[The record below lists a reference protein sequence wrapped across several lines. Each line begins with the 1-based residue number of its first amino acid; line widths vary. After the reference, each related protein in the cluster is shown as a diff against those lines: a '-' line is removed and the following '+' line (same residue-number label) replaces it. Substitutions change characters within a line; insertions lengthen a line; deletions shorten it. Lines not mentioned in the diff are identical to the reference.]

1 MRLVICNYTQLG
13 INHQDMQNYQQKR
26 KVNQQ
31 IWILLFHH
39 NGTVPHLVRCFSH
52 IYGGFPAMFADTE
65 AWGSKWP
72 ATIPQNWS
80 PGVSMSLRFHH
91 PGWLL
96 HHGWQQHQGAPWAF
110 KMRSEIL
117 HHLVQSGANYP
128 FCKGLSNTLWWPNCG
143 WGLGLKFLDSYSLSL
158 DLILPIFYTL
168 FNRSIQW

>member
-1 MRLVICNYTQLG
+1 M
-13 INHQDMQNYQQKR
+13 
-26 KVNQQ
+26 NQQ

-39 NGTVPHLVRCFSH
+39 NGTVPYLVRCFSH

-110 KMRSEIL
+110 EMRSEIL
-117 HHLVQSGANYP
+117 HHLVKSGANYP
-128 FCKGLSNTLWWPNCG
+128 FCKGLSLTLWWPNCG
-143 WGLGLKFLDSYSLSL
+143 WGWGWNFSIVLAFRWIWFSPFSILYSIVQSNDS
-158 DLILPIFYTL
+158 LPDWCPLVFQHFAMDNHHVYL
-168 FNRSIQW
+168 LNHL

>member
-1 MRLVICNYTQLG
+1 MGPHMSRSGNHCCLFRLASFLGGSTVFVQVMRLVICNYTRLG

-52 IYGGFPAMFADTE
+52 IYGGFPAIFADTE

-110 KMRSEIL
+110 ICARR
-117 HHLVQSGANYP
+117 
-128 FCKGLSNTLWWPNCG
+128 FCITS
-143 WGLGLKFLDSYSLSL
+143 
-158 DLILPIFYTL
+158 
-168 FNRSIQW
+168 FNQERTIHFAKA